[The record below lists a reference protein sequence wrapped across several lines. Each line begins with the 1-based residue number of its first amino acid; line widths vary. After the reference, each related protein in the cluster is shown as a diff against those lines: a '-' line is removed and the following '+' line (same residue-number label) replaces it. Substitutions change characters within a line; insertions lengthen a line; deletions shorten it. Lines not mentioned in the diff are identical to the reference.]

1 MFWYNA
7 RTLAKLSELGM
18 ISATWNCERSK
29 TVHGAKK
36 NPQVQTA
43 DLSYRFW
50 RFGVELADWPD

>member
-1 MFWYNA
+1 M
-7 RTLAKLSELGM
+7 M
-18 ISATWNCERSK
+18 SATWNCERSK
-29 TVHGAKK
+29 IVHGAKK